1 MTLETTPARSLHPGF
16 LRIGGGYLL
25 AVVTA
30 SLVVNALFA
39 GLSTGSD
46 EYLPSFLI
54 IGCVYTFVCALP
66 GFIATVLA
74 ARYLGFQNPVFFILA
89 GGLDSIL
96 SLALFDGF
104 VASERLLLTDS
115 FAFIAVAGGLA
126 GGFVYW
132 LAAHRLRGTRATP
145 LK

>member
-1 MTLETTPARSLHPGF
+1 MPASSPHPGL

-39 GLSTGSD
+39 GLSRGSD
-46 EYLPSFLI
+46 EYMPSFLI

-66 GFIATVLA
+66 GFIATVVA
-74 ARYLGFQNPVFFILA
+74 ARSIGFQNPVFFVLA
-89 GGLDSIL
+89 RGLDSIL
-96 SLALFDGF
+96 SLAIFDRF

-115 FAFIAVAGGLA
+115 FAFIAAAGGLA
-126 GGFVYW
+126 GGLVYW
-132 LAAHRLRGTRATP
+132 LAGYRLRGPRATP
-145 LK
+145 GK